1 MLTAAG
7 CAARRQRLW
16 DTEAARGCAA
26 LIVGQPAHL
35 VYFANYLPSP
45 FEFRTNESAALL
57 VLEPGKATLVADSML
72 DPYTGEAHLDAVDSY
87 TWYDGQTGTRP
98 RPVRLVE
105 ATLERL
111 AQISGSKVGIELASV
126 PAGVVEGLRTAR
138 PGVQIVDLSEIIRPM
153 RRAKD
158 ADEVE
163 TLRRVMQAT
172 DAGHAAAMA
181 EVQPGM
187 TELDAW
193 LVVQNAAIRSLGER
207 AMVYGDLAT
216 GPRTATDKGGAPT
229 TRVIEAGDLLL
240 LDFSVVSGGYRSDFT
255 NTFAVGG
262 EPTAAQTRLFDACV
276 SALTVAENLLKPG
289 TFCKEVDAAVRA
301 HFDTLGLLDAFPHHT
316 GHGIGLGHP
325 EPPYFV
331 PQSDEVLVVGDVV
344 TVEPGLYV
352 EGTGGIR
359 VERNYLITE
368 SGFETLSNH
377 RITLRP

>member
-1 MLTAAG
+1 MLTADG

-26 LIVGQPAHL
+26 LIIGQSAHL

-72 DPYTGEAHLDAVDSY
+72 DPYTSRAHVDAVEPY

-111 AQISGSKVGIELASV
+111 SKFAGNKVGVELASV
-126 PAGVVEGLRTAR
+126 PAGVVEGLRASR
-138 PGVQIVDLSEIIRPM
+138 PAVEIVDLSEVIRPL

-163 TLRRVMQAT
+163 TLRRVMRAT

-181 EVQPGM
+181 EVEPGM

-193 LVVQNAAIRSLGER
+193 LVVQAAAQRALGER
-207 AMVYGDLAT
+207 AIVYGDLAT

-229 TRVIEAGDLLL
+229 DRVIEPGDLLL
-240 LDFSVVSGGYRSDFT
+240 LDFSVVSEGYRSDFT

-262 EPTAAQTRLFDACV
+262 APTPAQTRLFDACTG
-276 SALTVAENLLKPG
+276 ALLAAEALLRPG
-289 TFCKEVDAAVRA
+289 TPCKDVDAAVRA
-301 HFDTLGLLDAFPHHT
+301 HFRSLGLLDAFPHHT
-316 GHGIGLGHP
+316 GHGVGLGHP

-331 PQSDEVLVVGDVV
+331 PHSDESLVPGDVV

-359 VERNYLITE
+359 VEHNYLITE
-368 SGFETLSNH
+368 AGFETLSNH
-377 RITLRP
+377 RIALRP

>member
-7 CAARRQRLW
+7 CATRRQRLW
-16 DTEAARGCAA
+16 DTAAAHGCAA
-26 LIVGQPAHL
+26 LVIGQPAHL

-57 VLEPGKATLVADSML
+57 VMQPGKTTLVADSML
-72 DPYTGEAHLDAVDSY
+72 DPYTGEAHVDAVASY

-105 ATLERL
+105 EMQYQLSEIA
-111 AQISGSKVGIELASV
+111 GNKFGIELASV
-126 PAGVVEGLRTAR
+126 PAGVVEGLRTTR
-138 PGVQIVDLSEIIRPM
+138 PGVEIVDLSEVIRPM

-158 ADEVE
+158 SDEVE
-163 TLRRVMQAT
+163 TLRRVMRAT
-172 DAGHAAAMA
+172 DAGHAAAMS
-181 EVQPGM
+181 EVEPGM

-193 LVVQNAAIRSLGER
+193 LVVQNAAQKFLGER
-207 AMVYGDLAT
+207 AIVYGDLAT

-262 EPTAAQTRLFDACV
+262 EPTTEQVKLFDACTG
-276 SALTVAENLLKPG
+276 ALAAAEALLKPG
-289 TFCKEVDAAVRA
+289 APCKNVDAAVRA
-301 HFDTLGLLDAFPHHT
+301 HFDGLGLLDAFPHHT

-331 PQSDEVLVVGDVV
+331 PQSDEILVVGDVV

-352 EGTGGIR
+352 EGVGGIR

-368 SGFETLSNH
+368 SGFETLSDH
-377 RITLRP
+377 RIALRP